1 MFLCV
6 LGVLLC
12 QKLSQCVG
20 KSPFPFPE
28 GQVSFHLPAAG
39 RLSTQIY
46 LGQDVCVHV
55 FIFFFLKVQCCGGQQ
70 LILNLG
76 YLTW

>member
-1 MFLCV
+1 MFWVFFCARNCHNV
-6 LGVLLC
+6 WESP
-12 QKLSQCVG
+12 LSLFLKDRFLFTSQL
-20 KSPFPFPE
+20 
-28 GQVSFHLPAAG
+28 QAG
-39 RLSTQIY
+39 SAHRFIW
-46 LGQDVCVHV
+46 GQDVCVHV